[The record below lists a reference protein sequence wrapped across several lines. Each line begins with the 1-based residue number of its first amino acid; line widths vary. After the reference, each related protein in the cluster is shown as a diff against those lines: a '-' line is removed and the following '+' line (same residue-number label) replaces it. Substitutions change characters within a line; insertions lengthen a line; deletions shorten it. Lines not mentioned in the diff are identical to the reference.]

1 MERPYTR
8 KENLQTRIANVYLY
22 IMYYRRK
29 IALALLQTFGETM
42 GKTKFQ
48 KLLMLFVNTQE
59 KPDYHF
65 VPYKYG
71 CFSFQAMA
79 DLSTMQKY
87 QQLTISNAGIT
98 KTDPTDYI
106 AALKENDRRELSQL
120 YTQHKSKD
128 YSDLIKYTYRT
139 HPYFAI
145 HSEIADRF
153 LTKEEVAVVERHKP
167 VDTRTILYTIGYE
180 GVTLEQYLN
189 KLIAKDVKVLVDVRN
204 NPMSMKYG
212 FTKSQLLNACTSVGL
227 QYVHFPDVG
236 IISKQR
242 KGLNEQQDY
251 DELFAKY
258 CKETLPETISTQ
270 QKILLLLREK
280 SRIALTCFEANVC
293 QCHRKHLAEAIVRL
307 PDWNYDLIHL

>member
-1 MERPYTR
+1 
-8 KENLQTRIANVYLY
+8 
-22 IMYYRRK
+22 MYYRRK

-48 KLLMLFVNTQE
+48 KLLMLFVKTQE
-59 KPDYHF
+59 KPDYQF

-87 QQLTISNAGIT
+87 KQLTISNAGIT
-98 KTDPTDYI
+98 KTDPADYI
-106 AALKENDRRELSQL
+106 AALKENDRKELSKL
-120 YTQHKSKD
+120 YISHKDKS

-139 HPYFAI
+139 YPYFAI
-145 HSEIADRF
+145 HSEIADRY
-153 LTKEEVAVVERHKP
+153 LNSEELKVVERHTP
-167 VDTRTILYTIGYE
+167 VDDKTILYTIGYE
-180 GVTLEQYLN
+180 GITLEEYLN
-189 KLIAKDVKVLVDVRN
+189 KLISKDVKVLVDVRN

-227 QYVHFPDVG
+227 QYVHFPEVG
-236 IISKQR
+236 IVSKQR
-242 KGLNEQQDY
+242 KGLIEQRDY
-251 DELFAKY
+251 DKLFERY
-258 CKETLPETISTQ
+258 RIETLPETNSTQ
-270 QKILLLLREK
+270 QKILLLLKEK

-293 QCHRKHLAEAIVRL
+293 QCHRKHLAEAIVQL